1 MAWYVGPSRCKPCL
15 ILSRYILNDTYR
27 TELCLLYPP
36 HLIAIAALFIAFS
49 HTPPPPPGT
58 IVNKPI
64 ATLSKPPSRPVTPE
78 SRPSTPQ
85 PSLHPSLP
93 QKPMTIM
100 QPVLSRSVSH
110 STPSSLPA
118 APTTQATQAIGK
130 VDPLTFLSRLN
141 VSLPLVLQ
149 IVQQIIPLYTLWNA
163 YETEGRPTIQGGTP
177 GRSPMPGG
185 GVSADE
191 KVVKLLARIR
201 MERMSDLAH
210 PASGRPSAVPGHV
223 RK

>member
-1 MAWYVGPSRCKPCL
+1 MS
-15 ILSRYILNDTYR
+15 SRYILNDTYR

-49 HTPPPPPGT
+49 HIPPPPPGQAQS
-58 IVNKPI
+58 KPI
-64 ATLSKPPSRPVTPE
+64 ATISKPPSRVPTPE

-85 PSLHPSLP
+85 LHPSLP
-93 QKPMTIM
+93 QRPTTIM
-100 QPVLSRSVSH
+100 QPTLSRSVSQN
-110 STPSSLPA
+110 LPP
-118 APTTQATQAIGK
+118 APTPQVQAIGK

-163 YETEGRPTIQGGTP
+163 YETEGRPKGTAGGTP
-177 GRSPMPGG
+177 GRSPMPG

-191 KVVKLLARIR
+191 KVVKLLSRIR
-201 MERMSDLAH
+201 GERMNDLAH
-210 PASGRPSAVPGHV
+210 PASGRPSAVPKHV
-223 RK
+223 K